1 MDRTARK
8 THLVFDMT
16 FPWRLKTGAT
26 TYANELVAAMSKRE
40 TFRVSCVAEPPLTH
54 RHGVWKIWNGIKN
67 LAWTQVVLPM
77 RLCFMK
83 ADLLHA
89 PSHFAPVLC
98 PCPIVLTVF
107 DTLYLTQSQH
117 YRDRLFSLYFR
128 LFTFLAIKRAA
139 VVCTI
144 SNVSR
149 EEIVSAYKVPRD
161 KVRVVHLGV
170 NPSFRLQTEMQLASL
185 RDKYALKRP
194 YFLFVGAWEPRKNLP
209 RLIEAFVLFRRDT
222 GADYELILAGP
233 KGSGE
238 AEINRLLDDPEI
250 AARVR
255 YLGFLPEEDKPGIY
269 AAADALTFPSLGE
282 GFGLP
287 IIEAFASGTPVLTSN
302 VSCMPEV
309 AGDAAL
315 FFNPEDVADIAR
327 TMKMVMQPAL
337 RQELREKGLS
347 RAKMFTWDNLA
358 GETEKLYVEAMHRA

>member
-1 MDRTARK
+1 MHQTGRK

-16 FPWRLKTGAT
+16 FPRRLKTGTT
-26 TYANELVAAMSKRE
+26 TYANELVAAMGKRE
-40 TFRVSCVAEPPLTH
+40 TFHVSCVAEPPLKH

-67 LAWTQVVLPM
+67 LVWTQVVLPVRLYFM
-77 RLCFMK
+77 R

-89 PSHFAPVLC
+89 PSFFAPVFC

-117 YRDRLFSLYFR
+117 YRDRLFSIYMR
-128 LFTFLAIKRAA
+128 SFTFLAVKKAA

-149 EEIVSAYKVPRD
+149 DEIVSAYRIPRD
-161 KVRVVHLGV
+161 RVRVTYLGV
-170 NPSFRLQTEMQLASL
+170 NPSFRLQTDTELAAL

-209 RLIEAFVLFRRDT
+209 RLIEAFILFRKDT
-222 GADYELILAGP
+222 GADYELILVGP

-238 AEINRLLDDPEI
+238 AEVNRLLDDPEI
-250 AARVR
+250 AASVR

-287 IIEAFASGTPVLTSN
+287 IVEAFASGTPVLTSN

-315 FFNPEDVADIAR
+315 FFNPEDIADIAR

-337 RQELREKGLS
+337 RHELREKGLS
-347 RAKMFTWDNLA
+347 RARMFTWDNMA
-358 GETEKLYVEAMHRA
+358 TETEKAYVEAMRKA

>member
-1 MDRTARK
+1 MPQTERK

-16 FPWRLKTGAT
+16 FPRRLKTGTT
-26 TYANELVAAMSKRE
+26 TYANELVAAMSRRE
-40 TFRVSCVAEPPLTH
+40 SYQVSCIAEPPLTH

-67 LAWTQVVLPM
+67 LVWTQVVLPV
-77 RLCFMK
+77 RLRFMK

-89 PSHFAPVLC
+89 PSYFAPVFC

-107 DTLYLTQSQH
+107 DTLYLTQSHH
-117 YRDRLFSLYFR
+117 YRDRLFSIYMR
-128 LFTFLAIKRAA
+128 LFTYLAIKKAA
-139 VVCTI
+139 IVCTI

-149 EEIVSAYKVPRD
+149 EDIVSAYGIRRD
-161 KVRVVHLGV
+161 RVRVIHLGV
-170 NPSFRLQTEMQLASL
+170 NPSFRLHAEAELAAL

-209 RLIEAFVLFRRDT
+209 RLIEAFALFRKET
-222 GADYELILAGP
+222 GADYELILVGP

-238 AEINRLLDDPEI
+238 AQVNRLLDDPEI
-250 AARVR
+250 AASVR
-255 YLGFLPEEDKPGIY
+255 PLGFIPEEDKPGIY

-287 IIEAFASGTPVLTSN
+287 IVEAFASGTPVLTSN

-315 FFNPEDVADIAR
+315 FFNPEDIGDIAR
-327 TMKMVMQPAL
+327 TMKLVIQPAL
-337 RQELREKGLS
+337 RQELREKGLL
-347 RAKMFTWDNLA
+347 RARMFTWENMA
-358 GETEKLYVEAMHRA
+358 METERAYVEVMHKA